1 MAQLLFLIGWT
12 RAEDCNITSRWEANH
27 TIITRDCPTSV
38 VVISCD
44 MIVGGCTEETYTKT
58 ATSTTS
64 VSTSSTQTRSTFT
77 STATTSTATTSTA
90 TVSSATF
97 TLTMSSTTTR
107 TTSSLAEGET
117 AELNVTNETNG
128 TDLPTDVP
136 TSPATT
142 SRLETTSDSV
152 SVQSSTA
159 ADLVMIQGVISFAQD
174 GVTQD
179 VAEAAVAFVLSQFLG
194 LPQGGISTS
203 ARALAKLRR
212 RLSGVWSVNFD
223 IETPADEEAK
233 VKESLMQLKNS
244 ETFASKLKEELRF
257 RGADPV
263 ADFKVSLDLEDDEE
277 AGAGNDAT
285 QTIIIVAAVAAG
297 LIMLGV
303 VVWKVCSGGPRESN
317 EPLKEKEESTR
328 LDSTDGSGSVADNQ
342 YSHAPDT
349 AVHPLEPTY
358 LGVSAGYPRDVD
370 DHGFYPASVVPEREF
385 SEPPL
390 PPPAESPPTR
400 SLWSEVGETVAQE
413 PANPI
418 KLADVNPDISK
429 RPPPLTEWT
438 LVDHQLNQ
446 AACQALSPSSWTGSL
461 IWTELPQV
469 RHATPLPLNKEYKL
483 NFQRAGRLAGHCND
497 ASSQY
502 KITGKH
508 RESGELTWR
517 EVPQSSTGMAIEC
530 QGRLQIRELRGGA
543 AKCECFEIVGVFTA
557 VSTSISARHLGSGR
571 FKLTTSVQPTAFGNS
586 HAYDSL

>member
-1 MAQLLFLIGWT
+1 M
-12 RAEDCNITSRWEANH
+12 
-27 TIITRDCPTSV
+27 
-38 VVISCD
+38 
-44 MIVGGCTEETYTKT
+44 T
-58 ATSTTS
+58 A
-64 VSTSSTQTRSTFT
+64 
-77 STATTSTATTSTA
+77 
-90 TVSSATF
+90 
-97 TLTMSSTTTR
+97 R
-107 TTSSLAEGET
+107 THG
-117 AELNVTNETNG
+117 
-128 TDLPTDVP
+128 
-136 TSPATT
+136 
-142 SRLETTSDSV
+142 DSW
-152 SVQSSTA
+152 
-159 ADLVMIQGVISFAQD
+159 
-174 GVTQD
+174 
-179 VAEAAVAFVLSQFLG
+179 G
-194 LPQGGISTS
+194 LPQGSISTS

-212 RLSGVWSVNFD
+212 RLSGVWSVSFD

-263 ADFKVSLDLEDDEE
+263 ADFKVSLDLVDDEE

-358 LGVSAGYPRDVD
+358 LGVSSGYPRDVD

-571 FKLTTSVQPTAFGNS
+571 FKLTTSVQPTAFGNRIQRLANPAESCSLCSSLRQCLDSPWQWPFGELLQEEDSRSNFETPSPGAASSSRNQTPTNVSTDRTRRPRSANLGLITAS
-586 HAYDSL
+586 HALTRLRGARGSETTGVRRQV